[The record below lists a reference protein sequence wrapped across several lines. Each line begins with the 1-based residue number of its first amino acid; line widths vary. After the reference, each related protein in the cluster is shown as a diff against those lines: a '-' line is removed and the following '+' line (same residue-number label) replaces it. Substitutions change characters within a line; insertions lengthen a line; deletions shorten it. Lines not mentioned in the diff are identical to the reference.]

1 MYWGWADLGYSYKKT
16 FSSSYYLQTCDN
28 LDFCWPLNFPFIN
41 KVPWRGTQE
50 NKISTH
56 TCSSLKRIWLHL
68 FWCNLRNEIQT
79 LSEMFVLCVDLIQS
93 KLYRICYCC
102 CCSSWRCVICF
113 QWFPFHKPEVTTLA
127 YLPTRFDV

>member
-1 MYWGWADLGYSYKKT
+1 MYWGWADLGYSYEKLELLIVFANMRQSWFLLT
-16 FSSSYYLQTCDN
+16 FKLS
-28 LDFCWPLNFPFIN
+28 FIN